1 MRVAFGQFVVDT
13 QAELLWKSGLEVKLR
28 EQPLQVLLALLRNPG
43 EVVSRDSLRQ
53 KLWGGSTYV
62 DFDNGLNT
70 AISRLREM
78 LEDDP
83 KRPTWI
89 ERVPKRGYRFIGPLP
104 RSAAVAA
111 YLKGHHVISPHS
123 PENMQKSLAFFR
135 EAMALDP
142 SYPLAYHGAALVS
155 ILRCLQDDLH
165 PREALPEAEAY
176 LQQGLKC
183 PQQSGMVFNT
193 LALLRTFERR
203 WDEADEA
210 SRKALALE
218 PENPHV
224 RMIRAQLLSC
234 LGQHDEAI
242 HEARLAVDLDPV
254 HLRSHMHLTK
264 NLLHARRWEA
274 CVQAGK
280 NGLEVCPDPYIGFY
294 ASQALLEMGKPQE
307 ALELSLKTRR
317 AGSLLATEVAYN
329 AYIASRAGTP
339 GEAISAVAIL
349 KQSRS
354 HRYVPAIALCWLE
367 LALGHDDAAMDWL
380 LTARS
385 EGEPF
390 LAFVDVDPMYDRLR
404 ARLDRGERLIDNGY
418 NPA

>member
-1 MRVAFGQFVVDT
+1 MLVAFGQFVVDT
-13 QAELLWKSGLEVKLR
+13 QLGRLWKSGLEVKLR
-28 EQPLQVLLALLRNPG
+28 EQPLQVLLALLRDAG
-43 EVVSRDSLRQ
+43 QIVSRDSLRRQ
-53 KLWGGSTYV
+53 LWGGSTYV

-70 AISRLREM
+70 AISRLRDV

-83 KRPTWI
+83 NRPLWI
-89 ERVPKRGYRFIGPLP
+89 ERVPKRGYRFIGALP

-111 YLKGHHVISPHS
+111 YLKGHHVISPHT

-135 EAMALDP
+135 EAIALDP

-155 ILRCLQDDLH
+155 ILRCLQDDLR
-165 PREALPEAEAY
+165 PREALAEADAY
-176 LQQGLKC
+176 LQQGLNC
-183 PQQSGMVFNT
+183 PQHAAMVYNT

-234 LGQHDEAI
+234 LGQHGEAI

-254 HLRSHMHLTK
+254 HARSHMHLTK
-264 NLLHARRWEA
+264 ALLHARRWEA

-280 NGLEVCPDPYIGFY
+280 NALEVCPDPYIGIY
-294 ASQALLEMGKPQE
+294 ASQALLEMNKPQE
-307 ALELSLKTRR
+307 AMELNIKTRR
-317 AGSLLATEVAYN
+317 AGNLLAAEVAYN
-329 AYIASRAGTP
+329 AYISARAGTP
-339 GEAISAVAIL
+339 SEAISALISL
-349 KQSRS
+349 RQSRE
-354 HRYVPAIALCWLE
+354 HRYVPAITLCWLE
-367 LALGHDDAAMDWL
+367 LSLGHDDAAMDWL

-390 LAFVDVDPMYDRLR
+390 LAFMDVDPMYDRLR
-404 ARLDRGERLIDNGY
+404 PRWKSGGGDLTDPRI
-418 NPA
+418 